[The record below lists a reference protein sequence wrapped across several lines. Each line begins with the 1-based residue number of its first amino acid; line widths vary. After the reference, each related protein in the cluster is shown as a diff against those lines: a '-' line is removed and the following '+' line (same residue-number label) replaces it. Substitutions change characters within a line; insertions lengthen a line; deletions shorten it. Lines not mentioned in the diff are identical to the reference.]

1 MTRFQAAIGS
11 SHQAEDKPY
20 RRPGSQRFALLQEKP
35 SYCPMKFP
43 SSKVQKSRPTI
54 SWPFLNNLYLSGNP
68 PVSVMLPPEIL
79 DVAAGL
85 IGLGL
90 LISVLNSRAGS
101 VSMGMGSVMVGAA
114 LLSNIPTGWEV
125 VAVGFFGLII
135 VAGLWMISVGIKKQR
150 A

>member
-1 MTRFQAAIGS
+1 
-11 SHQAEDKPY
+11 
-20 RRPGSQRFALLQEKP
+20 
-35 SYCPMKFP
+35 
-43 SSKVQKSRPTI
+43 
-54 SWPFLNNLYLSGNP
+54 
-68 PVSVMLPPEIL
+68 MLPPEIL